1 MAGGYYNGRA
11 TMSIPLTSLLQPDQA
26 DDRTVTNHHG
36 KKSITYKDAGRGAG
50 LFGKSVN
57 PISTRVEDYAHQ
69 ITTPP
74 TLFQIF

>member
-36 KKSITYKDAGRGAG
+36 KKSTFTRTTEGGRDFLANQ
-50 LFGKSVN
+50 L
-57 PISTRVEDYAHQ
+57 
-69 ITTPP
+69 
-74 TLFQIF
+74 TLFQPGWKIMPTKLLL